1 MYNTNEYECAVQI
14 RTNVQYKWEQM
25 SKWTNE
31 YECGVQIRTNVQY
44 KWEQMYST
52 NVRWTVFRGT

>member
-25 SKWTNE
+25 SKWTNK
-31 YECGVQIRTNVQY
+31 YECGVQIRTNVEY
-44 KWEQMYST
+44 K
-52 NVRWTVFRGT
+52 